1 MDCQRVNLIGAPI
14 PNVQAARADAQMPR
28 YRCHKEV
35 SALKIAKI
43 WLDRDTAA
51 KEGRETTGGAT
62 IEPAEKGYAQFEVD
76 ADYVHRHKPEAGG
89 YYVVYADGYKSWSP
103 ASAFEEGYTLIT

>member
-1 MDCQRVNLIGAPI
+1 MLNDQDTKCGV
-14 PNVQAARADAQMPR
+14 QMPR

-35 SALKIAKI
+35 LALKIAKI
-43 WLDRDTAA
+43 WLDSDVAA

-76 ADYVHRHKPEAGG
+76 ADYVRKHHPKAGG

-103 ASAFEEGYTLIT
+103 ADAFESGYALIP